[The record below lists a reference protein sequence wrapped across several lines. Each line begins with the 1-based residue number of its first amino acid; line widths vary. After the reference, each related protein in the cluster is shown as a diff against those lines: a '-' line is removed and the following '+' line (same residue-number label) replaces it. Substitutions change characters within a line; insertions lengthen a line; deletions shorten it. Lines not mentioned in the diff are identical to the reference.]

1 LFELSGIPLAPEA
14 GMTRAAGKRAVG
26 TFPAGWQKENPM
38 KLTRTIVLGLVFAMP
53 SLALAEDKAAAPPAG
68 AGAPAAEAP
77 AAEGEKKAKKSKKA
91 KKEEA
96 KPAEGAAPAAPAPAP
111 AETAPKK

>member
-1 LFELSGIPLAPEA
+1 LELTGIAVAFEA

-53 SLALAEDKAAAPPAG
+53 SLALAEDKAAAPAG

-91 KKEEA
+91 KKDEA
-96 KPAEGAAPAAPAPAP
+96 KPAEGAAPAAPAPA
-111 AETAPKK
+111 ETAPKK

>member
-1 LFELSGIPLAPEA
+1 LFELTGIPVAVQA

-53 SLALAEDKAAAPPAG
+53 SLALAEDKAAAPAG

-91 KKEEA
+91 KKDEA
-96 KPAEGAAPAAPAPAP
+96 KPAEGAAPAAPAPA
-111 AETAPKK
+111 ETAPKK